1 MKTLSVTIIVFAILT
16 GCNTSKSVEKN
27 LLSGL
32 LTKGDDLACDNVY
45 MSVNDE
51 KTNQTTFIYGQKFK
65 MNFAD
70 VKGFKGENGNVF
82 PGMQIFIIDNAGD
95 TVLRSDD
102 LYQKYTDDGLNLSP
116 LLLHADLTAASPISS
131 GNEYTMIVNIWDK
144 KGKGTFS
151 GEVDFKIVPNEY
163 LKIDAKGVT
172 FDEIY
177 LFSRDRSAAIPDN
190 KIKFNE
196 NTSLIFEGLAGFK
209 EENDRVF
216 PGMSLMARDND
227 NNEILKYDDLL
238 VDYTES
244 GLSKSDVYSGVTSSF
259 TINTGE
265 YKTPLNFMVT
275 IWDKRSDAKIT
286 VKADL
291 IPE

>member
-32 LTKGDDLACDNVY
+32 LTKGDDLTCDNVY
-45 MSVNDE
+45 LSVNDE
-51 KTNQTTFIYGQKFK
+51 KTSQTTFIYGQKFK

-102 LYQKYTDDGLNLSP
+102 LYQKHTDGLNLSP

-163 LKIDAKGVT
+163 LEVDANGVT
-172 FDEIY
+172 YDEIY
-177 LFSRDRSAAIPDN
+177 LFSRDRRVAIPDN

-196 NTSLIFEGLAGFK
+196 NTSLIFEGLTGFK

-227 NNEILKYDDLL
+227 NNEILNYDDLF
-238 VDYTES
+238 VDYSDS
-244 GLSKSDVYSGVTSSF
+244 GLSKSDFYSGVSSSF

-265 YKTPLNFMVT
+265 YKTPLRFMVT
-275 IWDKRSDAKIT
+275 IWDKRSDAKIS